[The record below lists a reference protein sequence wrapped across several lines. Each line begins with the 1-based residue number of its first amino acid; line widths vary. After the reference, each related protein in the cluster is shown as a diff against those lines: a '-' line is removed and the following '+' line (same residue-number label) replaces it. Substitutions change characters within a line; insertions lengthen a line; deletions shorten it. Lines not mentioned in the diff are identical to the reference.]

1 MHYSGVLRDRIHQ
14 LKFGGR
20 LHWVLPL
27 AELLTDVFGQDSSVF
42 ADLILPVPLH
52 VRRLKQRGF
61 NQAGLLAGTLGRLIH
76 LPVRY
81 DILVRRCWTEP
92 QTRLNREERL
102 QNVKNAFL
110 VPDSSRVKDRRVLI
124 IDDVYTT
131 GTTLSECAKTL
142 KDAGASKVHA
152 ITVCRALP
160 GWRPDYR
167 DGTG

>member
-27 AELLTDVFGQDSSVF
+27 AELLADVFRRDNTVS
-42 ADLILPVPLH
+42 ADLVLPVPLH
-52 VRRLKQRGF
+52 VRRLQQRGF

-76 LPVRY
+76 RPVCY
-81 DILVRRCWTEP
+81 DILVRQCWTEP

-110 VPDSSRVKDRRVLI
+110 VPDSTRVKDRCVLI
-124 IDDVYTT
+124 IDDVFTT

-142 KDAGASKVHA
+142 KEAGASEVHA

-160 GWRPDYR
+160 DWRPNYR
-167 DGTG
+167 DGSG